1 MAGKVH
7 GKKSYFA
14 IEDSVATTLRNIGV
28 HCDSIVLDRDL
39 DMADS
44 TTIGQEAKTFV
55 PGLDGAEI
63 SLGGKFDSLAV
74 TGPDVVL
81 AGDFAAKVQVG
92 FEYGPEGNT
101 AGNVK
106 YSGECFVSKY
116 QVSTPLEGVVKFS
129 STIKITGAVV
139 RGVFP

>member
-14 IEDSVATTLRNIGV
+14 IEDSAAAVLRNIGV
-28 HCDSIVLDRDL
+28 HCDSITLDRDL

-63 SLGGKFDSLAV
+63 QLGGKFDSLAV
-74 TGPDVVL
+74 TGPDPVL

-92 FEYGPEGNT
+92 FEYGPEGN
-101 AGNVK
+101 AAAAVK
-106 YSGECFVSKY
+106 YSGECYVSKY

-129 STIKITGAVV
+129 ATITITGAVT

>member
-14 IEDSVATTLRNIGV
+14 IEDSGAVTLRNIGV
-28 HCDSIVLDRDL
+28 HCDSITLDRDV

-44 TTIGQEAKTFV
+44 TTIGNESKTFV

-63 SLGGKFDSLAV
+63 ALAGKWDSLAS
-74 TGPDVVL
+74 TGPDTVL
-81 AGDFAAKVQVG
+81 AGDLAAKVQVG

-106 YSGECFVSKY
+106 YSGECFVKKY
-116 QVSTPLEGVVKFS
+116 SVSTPLEGIVKFS
-129 STIKITGAVV
+129 ATCTITGAVT
-139 RGVFP
+139 RGVYP

>member
-14 IEDSVATTLRNIGV
+14 IEDSGAAVLRAIGA
-28 HCDSIVLDRDL
+28 HCDSITIDRDV
-39 DMADS
+39 DMADA
-44 TTIGQEAKTFV
+44 TTIGAESKIFL

-63 SLGGKFDSLAV
+63 TLSGKYDSLLV

-81 AGDFAAKVQVG
+81 AGDFAAKVQVS
-92 FEYGPEGNT
+92 FEYGPEGN
-101 AGNVK
+101 AVGNVK

-116 QVSTPLEGVVKFS
+116 QISTPLEGVVKFS
-129 STIKITGAVV
+129 ATCKVTGAVV
-139 RGVFP
+139 RGTY